1 MIKNQ
6 KTKRLIADLQYVDL
20 FDSNNVYR
28 RYFRLWLDGSYLG
41 EEHYRRNIEQA
52 KRLWN
57 KPRRSIRAFVL
68 NEWRKYNETDFSEY
82 SQHQIARAFKEVL
95 GDRLEEFNDTLIED
109 FRDQFREF
117 VEEREVA

>member
-6 KTKRLIADLQYVDL
+6 KVKKLIADLQYVDL
-20 FDSNNVYR
+20 FDPNNVYR

-41 EEHYRRNIEQA
+41 EAHYKRNIEQA
-52 KRLWN
+52 KRVWN
-57 KPRRSIRAFVL
+57 KHRRSVRAFVL
-68 NEWRKYNETDFSEY
+68 SEWNKYNATDLSEY

-95 GDRLEEFNDTLIED
+95 GDRLEEFNDALIED
-109 FRDQFREF
+109 FRDEFREL

>member
-117 VEEREVA
+117 VEERT

>member
-6 KTKRLIADLQYVDL
+6 KTKKLIADLQYADL
-20 FDSNNVYR
+20 FDPNNPYR

-57 KPRRSIRAFVL
+57 KPRRNVRAFVL
-68 NEWRKYNETDFSEY
+68 SEWNKYNATDLSDY
-82 SQHQIARAFKEVL
+82 SHHQIARAFKEVL
-95 GDRLEEFNDTLIED
+95 GDRLEEFNDALIED
-109 FRDQFREF
+109 FRDEFREL
-117 VEEREVA
+117 VEEQQVA